1 MEGIQKM
8 HDLSEVNA
16 KLEEIKDLSFF
27 TRESLER
34 LEDLK
39 LNYDNLEENSTSL
52 LAHEIARLLPPL
64 LALNYAIAEKID
76 ELQTKLP

>member
-8 HDLSEVNA
+8 HDLSEVNT

-27 TRESLER
+27 TQESLESLR
-34 LEDLK
+34 RLK
-39 LNYDNLEENSTSL
+39 LNYDNLKENSTSL
-52 LAHEIARLLPPL
+52 LAHETARLLPPL
-64 LALNYAIAEKID
+64 LALNYAIAKKND

>member
-39 LNYDNLEENSTSL
+39 LNYDNLEEKLYFPLSSRSSSL
-52 LAHEIARLLPPL
+52 IT
-64 LALNYAIAEKID
+64 AIVGF
-76 ELQTKLP
+76 KLCDSGKN

>member
-1 MEGIQKM
+1 MQKM
-8 HDLSEVNA
+8 HDLSEVNT

-27 TRESLER
+27 TQESLESLR
-34 LEDLK
+34 RLK
-39 LNYDNLEENSTSL
+39 LNYDNLKENSTSL
-52 LAHEIARLLPPL
+52 LAHETARLLPPL

>member
-1 MEGIQKM
+1 MY
-8 HDLSEVNA
+8 DLSEVNA

-27 TRESLER
+27 TQESLESLR
-34 LEDLK
+34 RLK
-39 LNYDNLEENSTSL
+39 LNYDNSKENSTSL
-52 LAHEIARLLPPL
+52 LANETARLLPPL

>member
-1 MEGIQKM
+1 MEGMQKM
-8 HDLSEVNA
+8 HDLSEVNT

-27 TRESLER
+27 TQESLESLR
-34 LEDLK
+34 RLK
-39 LNYDNLEENSTSL
+39 LNYDNLKENSTSL
-52 LAHEIARLLPPL
+52 LAHETARLLPPL

>member
-8 HDLSEVNA
+8 YDLSEVNA

-27 TRESLER
+27 TQESLESLR
-34 LEDLK
+34 RLK
-39 LNYDNLEENSTSL
+39 LNYDNSKENSTSL
-52 LAHEIARLLPPL
+52 LANETARLLPPL